1 MGLFYWKRMIEYH
14 SFFLIYNI
22 EWHDNSQFIILSTE
36 QFKNF
41 YPPLRHTS
49 PFSILFLLVVS
60 YLFSSSHYL
69 SLPTFAIHLID
80 LCQISVYILR
90 AVSVPALTPQQ
101 RVEITAQGGIIFRRA
116 GMERKYG
123 LLLYMSAL
131 MSSEGGNVQVIN
143 MIDKLL
149 LFFSIL

>member
-1 MGLFYWKRMIEYH
+1 M
-14 SFFLIYNI
+14 
-22 EWHDNSQFIILSTE
+22 
-36 QFKNF
+36 
-41 YPPLRHTS
+41 
-49 PFSILFLLVVS
+49 
-60 YLFSSSHYL
+60 
-69 SLPTFAIHLID
+69 
-80 LCQISVYILR
+80 YILR

-131 MSSEGGNVQVIN
+131 MSSESGNVQVIN

-149 LFFSIL
+149 LFFQSYNYIDY